1 MPLPDC
7 RVTQA
12 ANVLASVVP
21 VTAVCRVLN
30 DVAFFTFELHV
41 PSKLGLAYY
50 LNLELT
56 IRFARRVIRLAQN

>member
-21 VTAVCRVLN
+21 VTAVCRVLD

-41 PSKLGLAYY
+41 PSKLRLAYC
-50 LNLELT
+50 LNLELE
-56 IRFARRVIRLAQN
+56 IRLAGCFIRLA